1 MIDSSSDSGTTETED
16 TGDTPVME
24 DGTLTGTDG
33 VVMQDLAGFEGVKQV
48 IAEGG
53 DDVVTPPADD
63 TLLAETEI
71 YGGGGDDLFD
81 VTISYGNL
89 HIPTGSSDGAQ
100 EVASIGDFNGEQDSL
115 VINLQRDSE
124 YSDGP
129 VNEDTTY
136 TGLSVEEGGTV
147 DDPTAAV
154 ILNFVNAGGDPFD
167 VIIALEG
174 GPFPAASDIT
184 VNL

>member
-1 MIDSSSDSGTTETED
+1 MTNHVYDDYATAYGGAG
-16 TGDTPVME
+16 GDTIHM
-24 DGTLTGTDG
+24 DTTAIG
-33 VVMQDLAGFEGVKQV
+33 VETPSGGVY
-48 IAEGG
+48 AEGG
-53 DDVVTPPADD
+53 
-63 TLLAETEI
+63 
-71 YGGGGDDLFD
+71 GGEDLFD
-81 VTISYGNL
+81 VAISYGNL
-89 HIPTGSSDGAQ
+89 DIPSGSSDGAQ

-115 VINLQRDSE
+115 VINLQRDSA

-136 TGLSVEEGGTV
+136 TGLSVEEGGTE
-147 DDPTAAV
+147 DDPTASV

-167 VIIALEG
+167 VIVALEG